1 MSYTHFS
8 PVSSL
13 MLEIWLIIHW
23 PGIPALVLLISTLDK
38 AKQVLHNCSDSS
50 KLYLAITG
58 ESIVSKCQK
67 AKKSLEKSLV
77 QIQDMVPV
85 MLAAEML
92 LDAKAPHLSSVIPPT
107 LPWKVNESM
116 QPPEPLTRQ
125 GSAINGTFG
134 QAEELR
140 SVIAVIRH
148 GDRTPKQ
155 KVKLKVIEEK
165 LLNLIVKYNGGRPR
179 SETKLKSAVQ
189 LQDLLDATRMLVPR
203 TRPDPESDSEA
214 EDVEHAEKLRQVKA
228 VLEELNVIL
237 FPKAEDPGDR
247 TPKQK
252 VKLKVTEEKLL
263 NLIVKY
269 NGDRPRSEW
278 ISNQV
283 GTSISMEGI
292 LWQRLNGSVE
302 KGSKCVSEAVVS
314 NGQKVSCVNEIQTK
328 HCFTPPAFDARK
340 LLIEKARTVIRK
352 KLEEMKLSSEAA
364 TLNEKEKT
372 QVDVCPV
379 KKETCRRAPQNVSGL
394 PLEQGKVNPISITVP
409 DSDFH
414 DFDKDRTE
422 ECFKPKQIWA
432 LYDEEDGMPRLYC
445 LIREVISVNPFK
457 IHISYLNSKIDSEF
471 GSVNWLESALSSPLI
486 TIYVAP
492 PIYNPVGAS
501 VPSSAIL
508 TISPLKSWSF

>member
-1 MSYTHFS
+1 
-8 PVSSL
+8 
-13 MLEIWLIIHW
+13 
-23 PGIPALVLLISTLDK
+23 
-38 AKQVLHNCSDSS
+38 
-50 KLYLAITG
+50 
-58 ESIVSKCQK
+58 
-67 AKKSLEKSLV
+67 
-77 QIQDMVPV
+77 
-85 MLAAEML
+85 ML

-140 SVIAVIRH
+140 SVIVVIRH
-148 GDRTPKQ
+148 CDRTPKQ

-179 SETKLKSAVQ
+179 SETKLKSVVQ
-189 LQDLLDATRMLVPR
+189 LQDLLDATRMLVSR

-237 FPKAEDPGDR
+237 FPNAEDPGDR

-292 LWQRLNGSVE
+292 LWQRLW
-302 KGSKCVSEAVVS
+302 
-314 NGQKVSCVNEIQTK
+314 
-328 HCFTPPAFDARK
+328 
-340 LLIEKARTVIRK
+340 
-352 KLEEMKLSSEAA
+352 
-364 TLNEKEKT
+364 
-372 QVDVCPV
+372 
-379 KKETCRRAPQNVSGL
+379 
-394 PLEQGKVNPISITVP
+394 SI
-409 DSDFH
+409 
-414 DFDKDRTE
+414 
-422 ECFKPKQIWA
+422 
-432 LYDEEDGMPRLYC
+432 
-445 LIREVISVNPFK
+445 
-457 IHISYLNSKIDSEF
+457 
-471 GSVNWLESALSSPLI
+471 
-486 TIYVAP
+486 
-492 PIYNPVGAS
+492 
-501 VPSSAIL
+501 
-508 TISPLKSWSF
+508 

>member
-50 KLYLAITG
+50 KLYLAMTG

-85 MLAAEML
+85 MYYDDSACVLRKML

-140 SVIAVIRH
+140 SVIVVIRH
-148 GDRTPKQ
+148 CDRTPKQ

-179 SETKLKSAVQ
+179 SETKLKSVVQ
-189 LQDLLDATRMLVPR
+189 LQDLLDATRMLVSR

-228 VLEELNVIL
+228 VLEEVIYSLDICSISFFIQLVKCDIVSYIL
-237 FPKAEDPGDR
+237 FSFCSGDR

-292 LWQRLNGSVE
+292 LWQRLW
-302 KGSKCVSEAVVS
+302 
-314 NGQKVSCVNEIQTK
+314 
-328 HCFTPPAFDARK
+328 
-340 LLIEKARTVIRK
+340 
-352 KLEEMKLSSEAA
+352 
-364 TLNEKEKT
+364 
-372 QVDVCPV
+372 
-379 KKETCRRAPQNVSGL
+379 
-394 PLEQGKVNPISITVP
+394 SI
-409 DSDFH
+409 
-414 DFDKDRTE
+414 
-422 ECFKPKQIWA
+422 
-432 LYDEEDGMPRLYC
+432 
-445 LIREVISVNPFK
+445 
-457 IHISYLNSKIDSEF
+457 
-471 GSVNWLESALSSPLI
+471 
-486 TIYVAP
+486 
-492 PIYNPVGAS
+492 
-501 VPSSAIL
+501 
-508 TISPLKSWSF
+508 